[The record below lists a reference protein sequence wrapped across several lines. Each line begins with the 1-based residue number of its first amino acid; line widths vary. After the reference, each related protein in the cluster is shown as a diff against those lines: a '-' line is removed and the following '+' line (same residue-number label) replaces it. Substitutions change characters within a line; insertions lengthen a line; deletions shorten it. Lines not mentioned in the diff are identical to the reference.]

1 MAEQIRIRKRKK
13 KTNTAESVKEPLLP
27 NKSTTSIEKINVKS
41 ESNQSNSLS
50 TEQFSPFP
58 SNVQPSQD
66 SSSPKIDTN
75 NFQPFPQKSSQDA
88 VEVVSKVKTAEKFK
102 VVDKVEK
109 KEKLK
114 IDITEGWESA
124 SKNPIT
130 ALKDEF
136 EALSPLE
143 KEVVTIARSV
153 LKKKRYKAEIKAGRI
168 EFMSP
173 LLEQLYSKCIAKLT
187 HTKGYPKE
195 DIFNVIQ
202 DLIKKFW
209 IVTDQ
214 RRTRQEILESPTLKQ
229 VLTFIHD
236 YPGTHARDTRISEEI
251 GITRNPFIK
260 HVMVLEAFGLV
271 RAKKI
276 GRTQN
281 YFLADIPETF
291 DDYVVLFTNPLV
303 SQIIT
308 LLLQERIGLS
318 EIARRLDVY
327 HGAIQYHI
335 KNLIKMDL
343 IEKQGK
349 NFEVNKELLRKYN
362 RMYKIPPFHKY
373 F

>member
-187 HTKGYPKE
+187 HTKGYPK
-195 DIFNVIQ
+195 
-202 DLIKKFW
+202 
-209 IVTDQ
+209 
-214 RRTRQEILESPTLKQ
+214 
-229 VLTFIHD
+229 
-236 YPGTHARDTRISEEI
+236 
-251 GITRNPFIK
+251 
-260 HVMVLEAFGLV
+260 
-271 RAKKI
+271 
-276 GRTQN
+276 
-281 YFLADIPETF
+281 
-291 DDYVVLFTNPLV
+291 
-303 SQIIT
+303 
-308 LLLQERIGLS
+308 
-318 EIARRLDVY
+318 
-327 HGAIQYHI
+327 
-335 KNLIKMDL
+335 
-343 IEKQGK
+343 
-349 NFEVNKELLRKYN
+349 
-362 RMYKIPPFHKY
+362 
-373 F
+373 